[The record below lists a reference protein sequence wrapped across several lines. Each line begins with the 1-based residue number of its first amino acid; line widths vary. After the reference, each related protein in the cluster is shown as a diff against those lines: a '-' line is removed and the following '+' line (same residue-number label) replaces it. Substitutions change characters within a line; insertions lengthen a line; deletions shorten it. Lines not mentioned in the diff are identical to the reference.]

1 MTDRQ
6 KLDRWVAERLELTKK
21 RDQLTERVEALDAMI
36 AGLRRHLA
44 YTITLLGDV
53 PAPPRRRAVAETGT
67 KALIL
72 DLLADGT
79 RRSSAE
85 IAAAVKLKPTGAF
98 KTHLTELALSGDITR
113 AGKSRATRYYI
124 P

>member
-21 RDQLTERVEALDAMI
+21 RDQLTERVEALDAVI
-36 AGLRRHLA
+36 AGLRR
-44 YTITLLGDV
+44 LLGDV

-85 IAAAVKLKPTGAF
+85 IAAAVKLKPTDAF